1 MKKTYQKPDVFFEDF
16 AFSSNI
22 AGNCSAL
29 FDLHRTDNTCNFKAT
44 SASPETCT
52 FEDNGFVVFQHKSG
66 RDIHCQED
74 DPFNLCYHVSVDF
87 NRIFNS

>member
-29 FDLHRTDNTCNFKAT
+29 FDLHRTDGTCNFKAT
-44 SASPETCT
+44 FSNPNNCT
-52 FEDNGFVVFQHKSG
+52 FIDNDFIIFQSECEIK
-66 RDIHCQED
+66 CQEN